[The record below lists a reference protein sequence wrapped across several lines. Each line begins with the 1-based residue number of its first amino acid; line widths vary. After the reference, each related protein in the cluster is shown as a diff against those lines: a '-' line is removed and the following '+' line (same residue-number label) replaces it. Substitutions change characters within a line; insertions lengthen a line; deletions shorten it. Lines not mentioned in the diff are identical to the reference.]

1 MAATIIPA
9 ATITTVVTV
18 SSATAASGSSFSY
31 SAAVA
36 VAITTDVAAVAAAA
50 MIAAVANSGFTIIH
64 KRDIGQKG
72 CPVSTESGQ
81 QEQFCWYFFY

>member
-1 MAATIIPA
+1 MVSVLMA
-9 ATITTVVTV
+9 VVAMT
-18 SSATAASGSSFSY
+18 TAASGSSFSY

-50 MIAAVANSGFTIIH
+50 MIAAAANSGFTIIH

-81 QEQFCWYFFY
+81 QKQFCWYFFY